1 MHTIIDIIDT
11 IGIAESDLIN
21 ILHEEAYDSM
31 PVAQR
36 KKLDTILGKLNN
48 LKWDLVSIASKHRK

>member
-1 MHTIIDIIDT
+1 MQTIIDIISV
-11 IGIAESDLIN
+11 AEDDLIN

-36 KKLDTILGKLNN
+36 KKLDTILGQLNN
-48 LKWDLVSIASKHRK
+48 LKWDLVSIANK